1 MNMNQLTT
9 KEILWLAIKD
19 IENGNA
25 FTIKE
30 DPING
35 WLKGNNTKL
44 TKVNISDQSAK
55 YTENNKPV
63 SRPTIDAYP
72 EIVEYIEKN
81 KLTGTGYNERICTL
95 EEENKNL
102 KNIIK
107 ELNNLVDN
115 LSQENYKLQNTKNI
129 INIHKERT

>member
-1 MNMNQLTT
+1 MNQLTT

-55 YTENNKPV
+55 YTVNNKPV
-63 SRPTIDAYP
+63 SRPTIDAYL
-72 EIVEYIEKN
+72 EIIEYIEKN
-81 KLTGTGYNERICTL
+81 KVTGENYENKLSVL
-95 EEENKNL
+95 EIENKNL
-102 KNIIK
+102 KKVIK
-107 ELNNLVDN
+107 ELNELVNN
-115 LSQENYKLQNTKNI
+115 LSQENYKLQNIKNI
-129 INIHKERT
+129 INIQKERT

>member
-1 MNMNQLTT
+1 MNQLTT

-19 IENGNA
+19 IESGNA

-63 SRPTIDAYP
+63 SRPTIDNYP
-72 EIVEYIEKN
+72 EILEYIEKN
-81 KLTGTGYNERICTL
+81 KTKGDSFDNKLVIL
-95 EEENKNL
+95 QEENKNL

-107 ELNNLVDN
+107 ELNSLVNN
-115 LSQENYKLQNTKNI
+115 LSQENYKLQNLKNI
-129 INIHKERT
+129 ININKEK

>member
-1 MNMNQLTT
+1 MNQLTT

-35 WLKGNNTKL
+35 WLKGNNKKL

-63 SRPTIDAYP
+63 SRPTIDTYS
-72 EIVEYIEKN
+72 EIIEHIEKN
-81 KLTGTGYNERICTL
+81 KVTGGNYDNKLSALKIENES
-95 EEENKNL
+95 L
-102 KNIIK
+102 KKVVK
-107 ELNNLVDN
+107 ELNELVNN
-115 LSQENYKLQNTKNI
+115 LSQENYKLQNIKNI
-129 INIHKERT
+129 INIHSEK

>member
-1 MNMNQLTT
+1 MNQLTT

-35 WLKGNNTKL
+35 WLRGNNTKL

-81 KLTGTGYNERICTL
+81 KLTGNGYNERICTL

-102 KNIIK
+102 KNIIRD
-107 ELNNLVDN
+107 LNNLVDKI
-115 LSQENYKLQNTKNI
+115 SQENYKLQNIKNI
-129 INIHKERT
+129 IKK